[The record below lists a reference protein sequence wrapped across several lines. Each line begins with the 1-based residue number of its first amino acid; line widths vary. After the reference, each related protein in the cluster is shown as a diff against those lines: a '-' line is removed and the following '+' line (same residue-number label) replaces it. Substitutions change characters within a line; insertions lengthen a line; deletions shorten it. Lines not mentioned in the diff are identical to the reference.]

1 MKFWYVLK
9 VLTARTPLILVR
21 TGSTNSPH
29 AFKPSR
35 RLSVSLSL
43 SLSAEKWKSLA
54 YYNSLKIKFSIKK
67 IRARSARAASRERA
81 ARAGKAS
88 AQRERRN
95 RKRARSA
102 SRVVRPSAQREFT
115 VTRRDMTRP
124 RCTMA
129 HALQLYSTVYNT
141 QTVSTSKRTYC

>member
-1 MKFWYVLK
+1 M
-9 VLTARTPLILVR
+9 VR
-21 TGSTNSPH
+21 SESTNSPH
-29 AFKPSR
+29 AFNFPDAG
-35 RLSVSLSL
+35 SLSL
-43 SLSAEKWKSLA
+43 SLPKNGNLLRTTIV
-54 YYNSLKIKFSIKK
+54 LKIKFSIKK
-67 IRARSARAASRERA
+67 IRARSASAASRERA

-129 HALQLYSTVYNT
+129 HALQLYCTVYNT
-141 QTVSTSKRTYC
+141 QTVSTSKRTYKNKFLDQTRTYISEKNI